1 MTERS
6 YEDAVQA
13 LKRRFGGRWEGLEA
27 DGRDEMAD
35 ILVDEMGYD
44 RGTADQV
51 IDSLVRSGQ
60 LRYQRGDDATLAG
73 EEPAV
78 LPAPIGTGMAAGTT
92 GGSPT
97 GVPVVPVA
105 NAGPG
110 YWQIGDDG
118 ASGAPAGRAGQVDP
132 TA

>member
-13 LKRRFGGRWEGLEA
+13 LKRRFGGRWDGLEA

-35 ILVDEMGYD
+35 VLAGEMGYD
-44 RGTADQV
+44 RETADQV

-60 LRYQRGDDATLAG
+60 LRYRRDGD
-73 EEPAV
+73 
-78 LPAPIGTGMAAGTT
+78 
-92 GGSPT
+92 
-97 GVPVVPVA
+97 
-105 NAGPG
+105 
-110 YWQIGDDG
+110 DDG
-118 ASGAPAGRAGQVDP
+118 ASGAPPGRAGQVDP